1 MTEPTFTE
9 AVIETLAARA
19 AARDLLAA
27 MAGAEPPPAPALSRA
42 ELWAYANR
50 EPGSPVSFAVERL
63 LRSDADTLATYRRIM
78 ALRAVNVS
86 ERAAAAYAGGPFERK
101 LNGALAQIVEEDGAP
116 PSLLITLDAGSKA
129 APRSIEVVAL
139 EGVVRRALPEA
150 IDGHIVMD
158 LPRGDAELDLLRILL
173 ANPEAAVYLLP

>member
-1 MTEPTFTE
+1 MTEPTFTDAE
-9 AVIETLAARA
+9 IETLAARA
-19 AARDLLAA
+19 TARSLLAA
-27 MAGAEPPPAPALSRA
+27 MAGAEAPPAPAVSRA
-42 ELWAYANR
+42 DLWAYANR
-50 EPGSPVSFAVERL
+50 TPGAPISFAVERA
-63 LRSDADTLATYRRIM
+63 LRSDAGALATYRRIM

-101 LNGALAQIVEEDGAP
+101 LNGALAQIIEEDGAP
-116 PSLLITLDAGSKA
+116 PSLLITLDPGLKTI
-129 APRSIEVVAL
+129 PRFIEVVAL

-158 LPRGDAELDLLRILL
+158 LPRQDAELDLLRILL